1 MPRTRVM
8 LVDDHEIVRVGLRS
22 LIDAEEDMHVVA
34 EAIDGPSA
42 IREAQA
48 SRPDVIVMDIR
59 LGPLDGIEAC
69 RAIRERLPET
79 AVLMF
84 TSFGTDDAV
93 MGALVAGASG
103 FLVKNTGREDLLR
116 AIRSLAAG
124 HSLLDPSVTRRVTE
138 RLVALAAATEPPE
151 IAPLSPREREVL
163 LRIARGETN
172 RQIAE
177 HLVISEATA
186 RNHVSH
192 VLEKLGLN
200 RRSEAAALAA
210 RLRLDEDRE
219 R

>member
-1 MPRTRVM
+1 M
-8 LVDDHEIVRVGLRS
+8 LVDDHEIVRFGLRS

-42 IREAQA
+42 IRQA
-48 SRPDVIVMDIR
+48 DAARPDVIVMDIR
-59 LGPLDGIEAC
+59 MGPLDGIEAC

-84 TSFGTDDAV
+84 TSFGTDEAV
-93 MGALVAGASG
+93 LGALVAGAAG

-116 AIRSLAAG
+116 AIRALAAG
-124 HSLLDPSVTRRVTE
+124 HSLLDPAVTRRVTE
-138 RLVALAAATEPPE
+138 RLVALASATDPPE
-151 IAPLSPREREVL
+151 IAALSPRERQVL
-163 LRIARGETN
+163 LRIARGDTN
-172 RQIAE
+172 RQIAD

-210 RLRLDEDRE
+210 RLRLDDPGRV
-219 R
+219 